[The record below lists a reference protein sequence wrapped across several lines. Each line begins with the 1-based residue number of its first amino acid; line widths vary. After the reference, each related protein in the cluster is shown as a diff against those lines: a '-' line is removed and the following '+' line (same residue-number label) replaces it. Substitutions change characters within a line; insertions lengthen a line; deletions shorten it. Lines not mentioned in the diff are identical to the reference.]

1 MFIKCIELNCVID
14 EVVCFRVFNLFYL
27 VYLKLK
33 LCIYCN
39 LKMFILY
46 DLVYL
51 VFRKI
56 FNYFFSID
64 FCFENI
70 IYVFFNN
77 LNSIFYLIDIFFV
90 DN

>member
-1 MFIKCIELNCVID
+1 
-14 EVVCFRVFNLFYL
+14 
-27 VYLKLK
+27 
-33 LCIYCN
+33 
-39 LKMFILY
+39 MFILY